1 MGAEF
6 HDATATDNEFY
17 HVYGTSGLDEAE
29 ETIFDSPVHCISGDS
44 SQQISSYSDFVLIS
58 SPSDHISTEDSF
70 SFLLKSLDNSLNS
83 LSSILFLQDDLII
96 SIVFD
101 QM

>member
-1 MGAEF
+1 MHLFHSFCLGLEF
-6 HDATATDNEFY
+6 P
-17 HVYGTSGLDEAE
+17 VE

-44 SQQISSYSDFVLIS
+44 SQQISGYSDFVLIS

-70 SFLLKSLDNSLNS
+70 SFLLESLDNSLNS

-96 SIVFD
+96 SIIFD